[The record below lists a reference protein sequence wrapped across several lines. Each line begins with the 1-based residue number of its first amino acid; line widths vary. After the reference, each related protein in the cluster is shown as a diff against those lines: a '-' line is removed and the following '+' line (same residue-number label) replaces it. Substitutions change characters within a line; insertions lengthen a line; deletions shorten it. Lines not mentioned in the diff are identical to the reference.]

1 MVSKVSK
8 LILFAGTDIGKKENA
23 LTLMLV
29 SDSSYT
35 EKNRILK
42 EKSMAKAQKKGS
54 KHGKAFIKDPSI
66 VYRGMFKNQLSG
78 FRKMTT
84 EINRAIRN
92 LGKDVEV
99 EVHVAMEATGTY
111 YLKLARYF
119 HNLQQKQEEG
129 SNRKYMVY
137 VLNPRQVKHF
147 AHFLNADNQNDKV
160 DSGIIARYIRSAIVA
175 RDVEAREWIP
185 AREGAS
191 QMRNLARTRESL
203 IKMRTMEQNRIEALS
218 QDPEHCRIAM
228 KTHKD
233 HWEYLDERIDEL
245 EYVIKDNAKQGI
257 YSDMQEDIEL
267 LCSIPGI
274 SEVTAINILSEIV
287 DIKRFEK
294 AKHFVGF
301 SGMHPSR
308 KTSGTS
314 VNHRGKL
321 SKHGNNRVRHYLYMT
336 TMCAIQHNPV
346 IKEYYQ
352 RLLNREGQDK
362 KKKIVALIACM
373 RKMLHIIY
381 GVLKNKTAFDPE
393 IAMAHCK

>member
-1 MVSKVSK
+1 MVFKLSK
-8 LILFAGTDIGKKENA
+8 LILFAGMDIGKKENA

-35 EKNRILK
+35 EKNRILR
-42 EKSMAKAQKKGS
+42 EKSMAKTQKKGNKS
-54 KHGKAFIKDPSI
+54 DNAFMKDPSI
-66 VYRGMFKNQLSG
+66 VYRNMFKNQLSG
-78 FRKMTT
+78 FRKMAT
-84 EINRAIRN
+84 EINKAIRK
-92 LGKDVEV
+92 LGKDAEV

-119 HNLQQKQEEG
+119 HDLQQKQEEG

-137 VLNPRQVKHF
+137 VLNPRQINHF
-147 AHFLNADNQNDKV
+147 AKVLKADNQNDKV

-175 RDVEAREWIP
+175 RDVKIREWIP
-185 AREGAS
+185 AKEGAS
-191 QMRNLARTRESL
+191 QMRNLARTRKSL

-218 QDPEHCRIAM
+218 QDPQHCRIAM

-233 HWEYLDERIDEL
+233 HVEYLDERIDEL
-245 EYVIKDNAKQGI
+245 EYVIKDNAKGGV

-287 DIKRFEK
+287 DINRFEK

-321 SKHGNNRVRHYLYMT
+321 SKHGNNRIRHSLYMA
-336 TMCAIQHNPV
+336 TMSATRHNPV

-352 RLLNREGQDK
+352 SLLNRKGEDK
-362 KKKIVALIACM
+362 KKKIVAIVACM

-381 GVLKNKTAFDPE
+381 GVLKNRTYFNPA
-393 IAMAHCK
+393 IAMGKTI

>member
-1 MVSKVSK
+1 MSK
-8 LILFAGTDIGKKENA
+8 LILFAGMDIGKKENA

-35 EKNRILK
+35 EKNRILR
-42 EKSMAKAQKKGS
+42 EKSRAKAQKKGNKS
-54 KHGKAFIKDPSI
+54 DKAFMKDPSI
-66 VYRGMFKNQLSG
+66 VSRSMFKNQLSG
-78 FRKMTT
+78 FRKMAT
-84 EINRAIRN
+84 EINRAIRK
-92 LGKDVEV
+92 LGKEEEV

-119 HNLQQKQEEG
+119 HDLQQKQEDG

-203 IKMRTMEQNRIEALS
+203 IKMKTMEQNRIEALS

-233 HWEYLDERIDEL
+233 HLEYLEERIKGL
-245 EYVIKDNAKQGI
+245 EEVIKDNAKRGV
-257 YSDMQEDIEL
+257 YSDMGEDIEL

-321 SKHGNNRVRHYLYMT
+321 SKHGNNKIRHSLYMA
-336 TMCAIQHNPV
+336 TMNATRYNPV
-346 IKEYYQ
+346 IKAYYQ

-393 IAMAHCK
+393 IAIAHCK